1 MFHDGG
7 SGPYEERDSE
17 GIVWDDILM
26 ETKFTRNTN
35 VMSSGRNIVRPQ
47 PSCAVPVLRKS

>member
-7 SGPYEERDSE
+7 SGPYGERDSE

-35 VMSSGRNIVRPQ
+35 DMSSGI
-47 PSCAVPVLRKS
+47 